1 MFLSSLFFE
10 PQFVPNRSQ
19 RIRVLYQESAPPEGP
34 AASSRPEMEDR
45 RSLRKDE
52 NMVEETITQIEARI
66 KKTKSL
72 NDEGKKEL
80 LDLLSTFK
88 TEVSQLSKTDAEDAQ
103 SIIGFTEVSIH
114 EAIREEKN
122 PQLFKLSLEGLSTS
136 VKRFENSHPKLVG
149 IVNSICNT
157 LSNIGI

>member
-1 MFLSSLFFE
+1 
-10 PQFVPNRSQ
+10 VP
-19 RIRVLYQESAPPEGP
+19 G
-34 AASSRPEMEDR
+34 
-45 RSLRKDE
+45 RKDE

-66 KKTKSL
+66 KKAKSL
-72 NDEGKKEL
+72 NDERKKEL
-80 LDLLSTFK
+80 LHLLSTLK

-103 SIIGFTEVSIH
+103 SITGFTEVSIH

-122 PQLFKLSLEGLSTS
+122 PQLLKLSVKGLSTS
-136 VKRFENSHPKLVG
+136 VERFENSHPKLVG

>member
-1 MFLSSLFFE
+1 
-10 PQFVPNRSQ
+10 
-19 RIRVLYQESAPPEGP
+19 
-34 AASSRPEMEDR
+34 MEDR

-66 KKTKSL
+66 KKAKSL
-72 NDEGKKEL
+72 NDERKKEL
-80 LDLLSTFK
+80 LDLLSTLK

-103 SIIGFTEVSIH
+103 SIIGFTKVSIH

-136 VKRFENSHPKLVG
+136 VKRFENSHPRLVG

>member
-1 MFLSSLFFE
+1 L
-10 PQFVPNRSQ
+10 P
-19 RIRVLYQESAPPEGP
+19 G
-34 AASSRPEMEDR
+34 
-45 RSLRKDE
+45 RKDE

-72 NDEGKKEL
+72 NDERKKEL
-80 LDLLSTFK
+80 LDLLSTLK

-103 SIIGFTEVSIH
+103 SIIGFT

-136 VKRFENSHPKLVG
+136 VKRFENSHPRLVG

>member
-1 MFLSSLFFE
+1 
-10 PQFVPNRSQ
+10 VP
-19 RIRVLYQESAPPEGP
+19 G
-34 AASSRPEMEDR
+34 
-45 RSLRKDE
+45 RKDE

-66 KKTKSL
+66 KKAKSL
-72 NDEGKKEL
+72 NDERKKEL
-80 LDLLSTFK
+80 IDLLSTLK

-114 EAIREEKN
+114 EAIREEKH
-122 PQLFKLSLEGLSTS
+122 PQLLKLSLKGLSTS
-136 VKRFENSHPKLVG
+136 VKRFENSHPKLVR